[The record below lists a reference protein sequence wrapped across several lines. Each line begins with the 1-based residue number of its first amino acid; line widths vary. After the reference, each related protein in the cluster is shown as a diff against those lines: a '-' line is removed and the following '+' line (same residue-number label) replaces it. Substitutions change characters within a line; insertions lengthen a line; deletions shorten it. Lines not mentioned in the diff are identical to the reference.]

1 MKQNK
6 KEGII
11 LTIGIIALVIG
22 IFTIITNFKDI
33 FSGKPKNLNTM
44 IVNDYNISDSS
55 LDDKKVS
62 VKFNSSLGQFS
73 KDKFKYFGFFPL
85 GNMYYYTIQLE
96 DNSVMGIAVKKKDIS
111 TLKSISNPNLNPV
124 IENNSNMIKFTGR
137 IVNITNKDL
146 KDKYEK
152 FLTDRRI
159 KDNPAST
166 TKIRYIYLDTTVNN
180 TWVRWL
186 AFISTLVGVLILFGN
201 SIISSVND
209 KSVKKRMEASGRAL
223 NIGNSTIDNINDVNP
238 NNKVKESKTPA
249 APPKLYSAGENYK
262 MMHNNDDDDLST
274 DKKKSEP
281 EMTIDGKMKTSGYKL
296 IK

>member
-44 IVNDYNISDSS
+44 IENDYNISDSS
-55 LDDKKVS
+55 LDDKKVA
-62 VKFNSSLGQFS
+62 VKFNSSLGEFS

-146 KDKYEK
+146 
-152 FLTDRRI
+152 